1 MTTPK
6 PTSWVP
12 LVAALLLFALL
23 ILGTVGAAVFGPSDP
38 EDGRP
43 TPTPTPSVR

>member
-6 PTSWVP
+6 PASWVP

-23 ILGTVGAAVFGPSDP
+23 IGGVFVAAAVGGSDP

-43 TPTPTPSVR
+43 TPTPSVR